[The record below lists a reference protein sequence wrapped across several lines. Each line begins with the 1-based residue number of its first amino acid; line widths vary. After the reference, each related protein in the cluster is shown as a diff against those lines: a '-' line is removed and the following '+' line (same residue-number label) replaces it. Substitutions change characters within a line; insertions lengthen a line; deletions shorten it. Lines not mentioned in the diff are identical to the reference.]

1 MAPFILLVLV
11 SLLLVPTSS
20 YVQQTKEGFISGVI
34 SDKGLDFA
42 KDILIEQGIA
52 SIVQLQL
59 PEIEKSVQVPFIGN
73 AKVILSEITIKDI
86 QVNSS
91 SVVSGQSGIFLV
103 VSGATADLAMKWRYS
118 CSSWLI
124 PIGIS
129 DSGNATVKVK
139 GMQVGLT
146 VDLRNEEGT
155 LKLILL
161 DYGCY
166 VGDLSIKLEG
176 GASWLYQV
184 LVDAFQGNIASAVED
199 GISDKVSEG
208 IGKLDTLLQS
218 LPKQI
223 SVDNFAELNVSF
235 VGNPVLS
242 STSIAIAINGL
253 FTERN
258 VVLVPQRYRKR
269 LPVSSACGGLPKMIK
284 VSIHENVFRSAS
296 LVYFRADNCPSFFW
310 FQEGS
315 MQMIIDE
322 LPNQAILNTA
332 EWRFIVPQLYKKYPN
347 DDMQLNISASSAPV
361 ILVDY
366 QDIRASVLVDITID
380 VLEAGEVI
388 PVACISVDI
397 SASCSVDI
405 IRNKINGRLKLEEF
419 SAYLKWSKIGKLH
432 ISLIQSLIS
441 TALKTVVIPY
451 LNLELKKGL
460 ALPTIDGFAFQ
471 NANILYLPPWIAVC
485 TDVSYL
491 EDYYLTQHSAH
502 VS

>member
-1 MAPFILLVLV
+1 MAPFIRLVLASLVLV
-11 SLLLVPTSS
+11 STSAY
-20 YVQQTKEGFISGVI
+20 YVQQNEEGFISGVI

-42 KDILIEQGIA
+42 KDILIEQGIV
-52 SIVQLQL
+52 SVVQLQL

-73 AKVILSEITIKDI
+73 AKVVLSEITIKDI

-91 SVVSGQSGIFLV
+91 SVVSGESGIFLL
-103 VSGATADLAMKWRYS
+103 VSGATADLTMNWRLHLVTVLSRIETLGAYS
-118 CSSWLI
+118 
-124 PIGIS
+124 
-129 DSGNATVKVK
+129 VE

-166 VGDLSIKLEG
+166 VTDLSIKLEG

-184 LVDAFQGNIASAVED
+184 LVDAFQGNIASAVEQ
-199 GISDKVSEG
+199 GISDKISEG

-223 SVDNFAELNVSF
+223 SVDNFAQLNVSF
-235 VGNPVLS
+235 VGNPILS
-242 STSIAIAINGL
+242 NTSVAVAINGL

-258 VVLVPQRYRKR
+258 VGLVPQGYRKE
-269 LPVSSACGGLPKMIK
+269 LQVSSACGGLPKMIK
-284 VSIHENVFRSAS
+284 VSIHENVFKSAS
-296 LVYFRADNCPSFFW
+296 LVYFNA
-310 FQEGS
+310 GK

-332 EWRFIVPQLYKKYPN
+332 EWRFIVPQLYKQYPN
-347 DDMQLNISASSAPV
+347 DDMQLNISASSPPV
-361 ILVDY
+361 ILVDK
-366 QDIRASVLVDITID
+366 QDVRASVLVDITID

-397 SASCSVDI
+397 SGSCSVDI
-405 IRNKINGRLKLEEF
+405 IRNKINGRLKLQEF

-441 TALKTVVIPY
+441 TALKTVVVPY

-471 NANILYLPPWIAVC
+471 NANILYYPPWITVC
-485 TDVSYL
+485 TDVSYS
-491 EDYYLTQHSAH
+491 EDYYLTQHSAY

>member
-296 LVYFRADNCPSFFW
+296 LVYFR
-310 FQEGS
+310 EGS

>member
-269 LPVSSACGGLPKMIK
+269 LQVSSACGGLPKMIK

-296 LVYFRADNCPSFFW
+296 LVYFR
-310 FQEGS
+310 EGS